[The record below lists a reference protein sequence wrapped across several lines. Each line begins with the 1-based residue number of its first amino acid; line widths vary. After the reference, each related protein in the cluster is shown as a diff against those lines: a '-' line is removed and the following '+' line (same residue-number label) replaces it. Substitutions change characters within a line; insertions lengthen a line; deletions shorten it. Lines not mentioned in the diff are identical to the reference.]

1 MDVLEHACITD
12 YGLRRADY
20 MEAFFT
26 KTSSETVAGHLCQG
40 CRGAEGQPCA
50 STVFFKNTGVDIYS
64 NTGRETQK
72 VQNIQQNPGVA
83 IPMKEA
89 GRVPEAAPDIKGI
102 QYIGR
107 AEILSAAEVPQ
118 AVMARHRAF
127 NSAAPG
133 SSVIIK
139 VSPVRMYLVDYARGF
154 RYRDLGRL
162 A

>member
-1 MDVLEHACITD
+1 MRPERSVPVVDVLEHACITD
-12 YGLRRADY
+12 YGLRRADC
-20 MEAFFT
+20 MEAFFR
-26 KTSSETVAGHLCQG
+26 KTSSETVASRLCHG
-40 CRGAEGQPCA
+40 CRGAEGQPGA
-50 STVFFKNTGVDIYS
+50 STVFSK
-64 NTGRETQK
+64 K
-72 VQNIQQNPGVA
+72 A
-83 IPMKEA
+83 IKEA
-89 GRVPEAAPDIKGI
+89 GRVPEAAPHIKGI

-139 VSPVRMYLVDYARGF
+139 VSPARMYLVDYARGF
-154 RYRDLGRL
+154 RYRDLGRP